1 VHPVTRRLARGAL
14 VVATALAATVASG
27 TAPAGAQ
34 DHGPGTRGPID
45 HSGSATGNGYT
56 AAAALLNADGGG
68 TREGAMSTECEVP
81 TRPGE
86 PAHYGRKYYGANA
99 EGAIFMIFYCEID
112 EPHPNE
118 DATAFITYFAGY
130 VMPLDPQQLVE
141 NALADLNLSPPVIH
155 TDPGDGQNSLTGL
168 ATYLW
173 IDEDSLDAQHVFDNA
188 GPLRVEITARPTADG
203 TIVWNTGEATVT
215 CADYGQPKG
224 SCSYTYQRSSVLQP
238 GNQYRVTA
246 SVAFTGS
253 YVVTLDGDFIGGG
266 ADIGDVVVPTAPY
279 LLGVAE
285 AQAINTNPRRPPA

>member
-1 VHPVTRRLARGAL
+1 MHPVTRRLARSAL
-14 VVATALAATVASG
+14 VIATALAATVAAG
-27 TAPAGAQ
+27 TAPSGAQ
-34 DHGPGTRGPID
+34 DQGPGTRGPID
-45 HSGSATGNGYT
+45 HHGSRTGDGYT

-112 EPHPNE
+112 APHPNE

-130 VMPLDPQQLVE
+130 VLPLDPQQLVE
-141 NALADLNLSPPVIH
+141 NALANLNLNPPVIH
-155 TDPGDGQNSLTGL
+155 TDPGDGHNSLTGL

-173 IDEDSLDAQHVFDNA
+173 IDHASLGAQHVSDNA
-188 GPLRVEITARPTADG
+188 GPLRVDITARPTADG

-215 CADYGQPKG
+215 CANYGQPEG
-224 SCSYTYQRSSVLQP
+224 SCSYTYQRSSVDQP
-238 GNQYRVTA
+238 SNQYSVTA

-253 YVVTLDGDFIGGG
+253 YVVTLDGDVVGGA
-266 ADIGDVVVPTAPY
+266 ADIGNVVVPTAPY
-279 LLGVAE
+279 QLGVAE
-285 AQAINTNPRRPPA
+285 AQAINTNHR